1 MSGFAQ
7 QNLSKNPNHQ
17 EAASHAFVAQTRR
30 KGRQL
35 RPRHLVDGVV
45 KLFQSRYPHTRGM
58 RRAKQ
63 FIPPS
68 PQLDWNPNMKK
79 TLIAVAALSAT
90 AGAFAQS
97 SVTLYG
103 ILDASVGYVNKANV
117 EGKSAT
123 YMNDSA
129 LQSSYWGIR
138 GSEDIAVA

>member
-1 MSGFAQ
+1 
-7 QNLSKNPNHQ
+7 
-17 EAASHAFVAQTRR
+17 
-30 KGRQL
+30 
-35 RPRHLVDGVV
+35 
-45 KLFQSRYPHTRGM
+45 
-58 RRAKQ
+58 
-63 FIPPS
+63 
-68 PQLDWNPNMKK
+68 MKK

-103 ILDASVGYVNKANV
+103 ILDASVGYVNKANL